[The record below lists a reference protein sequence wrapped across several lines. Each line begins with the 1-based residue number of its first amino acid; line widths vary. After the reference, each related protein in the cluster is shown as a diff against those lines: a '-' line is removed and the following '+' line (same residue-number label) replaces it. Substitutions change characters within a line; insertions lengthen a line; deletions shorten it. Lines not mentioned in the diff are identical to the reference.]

1 MSPIPNAPAS
11 DSQNDL
17 ESSKVIGPREP
28 EAAQHAL
35 EEIQSL
41 FARFRLETGLV
52 QKEKS
57 GAESDRQ
64 QLVEQL
70 LVRQQQSALV
80 PKIRP
85 LHAADLAY
93 VLEALPREQ
102 REKVWHL
109 VAEDR
114 RGEVMVE
121 LNEAVRTSL
130 IAETSREALL
140 RIAQSLEPDDLAA
153 LADELPFDIV
163 ERVRQGLTIEEREQL
178 RHAMSYPDESVGAR
192 MDFEM
197 VTIRDDV
204 SLEVVLRYLRRF
216 DELPDHTDQVF
227 VVDRKERLLGALPI
241 GQLLVNEP
249 ESLVSEVM
257 RRDILSLNARDDAY
271 EAAQAF
277 ERYDLV
283 SAPVVND
290 QGKLIGRLTVSE
302 AVDLIRE
309 ESDSE
314 VLAQAGLRE
323 EEDLFSSVWASA
335 KNRWLWLGLN
345 LCPFT

>member
-1 MSPIPNAPAS
+1 MSPIPSAPAP

-17 ESSKVIGPREP
+17 ESSTVIGPREP

-93 VLEALPREQ
+93 VLEALPRDQ

-178 RHAMSYPDESVGAR
+178 RHAMSYPDDSVGAR

-216 DELPDHTDQVF
+216 D
-227 VVDRKERLLGALPI
+227 
-241 GQLLVNEP
+241 
-249 ESLVSEVM
+249 
-257 RRDILSLNARDDAY
+257 
-271 EAAQAF
+271 
-277 ERYDLV
+277 
-283 SAPVVND
+283 
-290 QGKLIGRLTVSE
+290 
-302 AVDLIRE
+302 
-309 ESDSE
+309 
-314 VLAQAGLRE
+314 
-323 EEDLFSSVWASA
+323 
-335 KNRWLWLGLN
+335 
-345 LCPFT
+345 

>member
-178 RHAMSYPDESVGAR
+178 RHAMSYPDE
-192 MDFEM
+192 
-197 VTIRDDV
+197 
-204 SLEVVLRYLRRF
+204 
-216 DELPDHTDQVF
+216 
-227 VVDRKERLLGALPI
+227 
-241 GQLLVNEP
+241 
-249 ESLVSEVM
+249 
-257 RRDILSLNARDDAY
+257 
-271 EAAQAF
+271 
-277 ERYDLV
+277 
-283 SAPVVND
+283 
-290 QGKLIGRLTVSE
+290 
-302 AVDLIRE
+302 
-309 ESDSE
+309 
-314 VLAQAGLRE
+314 
-323 EEDLFSSVWASA
+323 
-335 KNRWLWLGLN
+335 
-345 LCPFT
+345 